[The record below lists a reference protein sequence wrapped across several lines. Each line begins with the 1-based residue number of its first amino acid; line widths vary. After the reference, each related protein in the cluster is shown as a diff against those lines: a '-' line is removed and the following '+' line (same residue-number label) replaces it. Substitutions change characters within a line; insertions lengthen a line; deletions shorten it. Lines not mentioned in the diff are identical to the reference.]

1 MPISVDIDVAIM
13 PGKTIDAGENE
24 PNSARYAIMLTVISW
39 TEDMLITRNIQIE
52 SDAVLECPFNKDRLF
67 IASSPDGVAA
77 QPSPNMFAV
86 TFVHICLIAGCVLG
100 ISGNNIDITGMRSFV
115 MLSIRPECSAILVN
129 PHHKDII
136 PQVAN
141 EIVTASFAEFSIE
154 LVKFS
159 EFPDNKEKNMPEII
173 IIPQI
178 MFIFSLQFICFM
190 YNMKRKLILLT

>member
-1 MPISVDIDVAIM
+1 
-13 PGKTIDAGENE
+13 
-24 PNSARYAIMLTVISW
+24 
-39 TEDMLITRNIQIE
+39 
-52 SDAVLECPFNKDRLF
+52 
-67 IASSPDGVAA
+67 
-77 QPSPNMFAV
+77 
-86 TFVHICLIAGCVLG
+86 
-100 ISGNNIDITGMRSFV
+100 

-141 EIVTASFAEFSIE
+141 KIVTASFAEFSIE